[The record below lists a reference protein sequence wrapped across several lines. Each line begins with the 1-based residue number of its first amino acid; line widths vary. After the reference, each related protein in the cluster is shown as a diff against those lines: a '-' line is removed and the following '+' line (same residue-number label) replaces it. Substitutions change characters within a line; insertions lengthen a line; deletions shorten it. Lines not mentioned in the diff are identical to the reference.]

1 MKKRAFARS
10 FFLLGMIL
18 MLCVACEEKTRISRL
33 LFNEDITRAY
43 LDEEAFTGRA
53 WSEDEKTI
61 CLECENGAV
70 KQITV
75 YHANGKVALQN
86 TKLAGTGQSY
96 DTEGNAI
103 SMEDFMTKYPELIG
117 EIQLMVDNMYC
128 TPDLE

>member
-33 LFNEDITRAY
+33 LFNENITKAY
-43 LDEEAFTGRA
+43 LNEQAFTGKA

-61 CLECENGAV
+61 CLECEEGAV

-86 TKLAGTGQSY
+86 AKLTGAGQSF
-96 DTEGNAI
+96 DDEGNAI
-103 SMEDFMTKYPELIG
+103 SMEDFITKYPELISK
-117 EIQLMVDNMYC
+117 IQSMVDNMYC